1 MITDIA
7 LRSHQR
13 TVHQDWSIYLRAA
26 RCAESSARANVRSQL
41 RRWWN
46 DGVQCDCKFRVSLAK
61 PQNASAVTVCRV
73 GLSTLLP

>member
-41 RRWWN
+41 RSLVEWRSTMRL
-46 DGVQCDCKFRVSLAK
+46 QIPRVISQTAK
-61 PQNASAVTVCRV
+61 CLGSH
-73 GLSTLLP
+73 GM